1 MATETSAPAEL
12 AAPKKNRLKLIVVA
26 VVALLLA
33 AALSAGGTWLFLS
46 KSAPAADGAVV
57 QPVEA
62 ARQPAIYEDLAPAF
76 VVNFYTEGRTRY
88 MQASLTLLARDQR
101 ELAALKVHM
110 PALRNQLVMLLSSQE
125 FTDLNTPLGVD
136 MLKQRVTAAVQELAM
151 SEVGSPVVE
160 QVLFTNFVM
169 Q

>member
-101 ELAALKVHM
+101 VHM